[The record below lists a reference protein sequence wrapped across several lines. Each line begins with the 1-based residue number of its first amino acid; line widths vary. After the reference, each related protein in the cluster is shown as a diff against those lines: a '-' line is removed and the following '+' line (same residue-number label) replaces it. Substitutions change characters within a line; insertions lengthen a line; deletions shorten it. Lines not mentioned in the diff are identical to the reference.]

1 MDAEAMRSL
10 IGNVILCL
18 MVIGVIAA
26 VVHNNWSR
34 IKEIFTDENGKWD
47 LAGGLDRLFKGGGEE
62 EEASGEPQDV
72 TPDEDFMTLLMRQE
86 GVQMRDFDP
95 EKDWVR
101 EHVIFSG
108 RVQGVGFRYQ
118 AMYAA
123 RSFGLTGWVENLPD
137 GTVEMEVQGPPAG
150 CGRMMKH
157 LRSGHWIR
165 IDDMEMESLPVIVGE
180 RGFSVRGY

>member
-18 MVIGVIAA
+18 MMIGVIAA

-86 GVQMRDFDP
+86 GVQMRDP
-95 EKDWVR
+95 G
-101 EHVIFSG
+101 IY
-108 RVQGVGFRYQ
+108 GFG
-118 AMYAA
+118 
-123 RSFGLTGWVENLPD
+123 S
-137 GTVEMEVQGPPAG
+137 
-150 CGRMMKH
+150 H
-157 LRSGHWIR
+157 L
-165 IDDMEMESLPVIVGE
+165 
-180 RGFSVRGY
+180 

>member
-34 IKEIFTDENGKWD
+34 IKEIFTDENGRWD
-47 LAGGLDRLFKGGGEE
+47 LVGGLDRLFKGGGEE
-62 EEASGEPQDV
+62 EEASGEPQDA

-95 EKDWVR
+95 EKGRGHLTRLFSIGFATVWR
-101 EHVIFSG
+101 EKPLAIRHCLC
-108 RVQGVGFRYQ
+108 Y
-118 AMYAA
+118 
-123 RSFGLTGWVENLPD
+123 D
-137 GTVEMEVQGPPAG
+137 GQ
-150 CGRMMKH
+150 
-157 LRSGHWIR
+157 
-165 IDDMEMESLPVIVGE
+165 
-180 RGFSVRGY
+180 